1 MYTEET
7 FGELEEYI
15 QQIEEFENTR
25 FGFGPQNKKL
35 LGGIFKY

>member
-7 FGELEEYI
+7 LGELEEYI

-25 FGFGPQNKKL
+25 FGFSPQNKKL